1 MFAREQH
8 LYLGDARGIPRSGRG
23 SGWDTGAILL
33 TPENIVVGL
42 TDGVLV
48 DGTLL
53 YTECKITATIQ
64 KMSQVQVRNVRKK
77 LQNKTRQKNSP

>member
-1 MFAREQH
+1 M
-8 LYLGDARGIPRSGRG
+8 
-23 SGWDTGAILL
+23 L
-33 TPENIVVGL
+33 TPENIVVGP

-64 KMSQVQVRNVRKK
+64 KMSQVQVRNLRQK
-77 LQNKTRQKNSP
+77 LQNKTGQKKQSLKIKKALQSKTFLNRSHF